1 MMKKIYIVS
10 KKVCYIYAKKRFS
23 NDDNNK
29 KYQKVRDRFHYTG
42 KYREAAHD
50 FCNLR

>member
-10 KKVCYIYAKKRFS
+10 KKVCYICKKRFS
-23 NDDNNK
+23 TDNK
-29 KYQKVRDRFHYTG
+29 KYQKVRDCFHYTG
-42 KYREAAHD
+42 KYREAAHN